1 MRYNE
6 KKFYLIVIVLV
17 VIISAG
23 FFLKIKNSETE
34 RKINLAKSTL
44 YDLVN
49 NKDKINLM
57 SEYLTISKR
66 RIEEGRNKNINGE
79 IDRIADEISAKK
91 NLKKINFLS
100 KKKDGIYNREDYE
113 IKIEN
118 IDINTLINF
127 LYKIKTANIYLKI
140 TSFNISVSFEN
151 PSLLNTSLVISYI
164 S

>member
-17 VIISAG
+17 IIVSAG

-34 RKINLAKSTL
+34 RKINLAKNTL

-66 RIEEGRNKNINGE
+66 RIEDGRNKNINSE

>member
-17 VIISAG
+17 IIISAG

-34 RKINLAKSTL
+34 RKINLAKNTL

-66 RIEEGRNKNINGE
+66 RIEEGRNKNINSE

>member
-1 MRYNE
+1 
-6 KKFYLIVIVLV
+6 
-17 VIISAG
+17 
-23 FFLKIKNSETE
+23 
-34 RKINLAKSTL
+34 
-44 YDLVN
+44 
-49 NKDKINLM
+49 M

>member
-17 VIISAG
+17 IIISAG

-34 RKINLAKSTL
+34 RKINLAKNTL

>member
-34 RKINLAKSTL
+34 RKINLAKNTL

-91 NLKKINFLS
+91 NLKKINFLYQ
-100 KKKDGIYNREDYE
+100 KKGW
-113 IKIEN
+113 
-118 IDINTLINF
+118 
-127 LYKIKTANIYLKI
+127 
-140 TSFNISVSFEN
+140 
-151 PSLLNTSLVISYI
+151 YI
-164 S
+164 Q